1 MVVPRFVQSAL
12 KNEPITIYGDGTQ
25 SRVFCHVADAVR
37 AIMSLS
43 ASDEAIG
50 EVYNVGGVG
59 EVSILE
65 LANKVIERTNSE
77 SKITF
82 TPYDQAYP
90 VGYEDMQ
97 RRVPDIT
104 KVKNAIGWV
113 PEKNLD
119 NIIDDV
125 AAEMSK

>member
-1 MVVPRFVQSAL
+1 
-12 KNEPITIYGDGTQ
+12 
-25 SRVFCHVADAVR
+25 
-37 AIMSLS
+37 MSLS
-43 ASDEAIG
+43 TSDEAIG

-65 LANKVIERTNSE
+65 LANKVIERTNSD

-104 KVKNAIGWV
+104 KVKNAIGWA